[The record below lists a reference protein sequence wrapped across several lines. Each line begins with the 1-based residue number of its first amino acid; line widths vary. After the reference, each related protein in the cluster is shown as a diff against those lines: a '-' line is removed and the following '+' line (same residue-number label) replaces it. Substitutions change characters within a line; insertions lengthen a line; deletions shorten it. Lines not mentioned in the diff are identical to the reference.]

1 MRTMTETFNNR
12 PKPRRPATLPHSRN
26 LLRRSVWPRFAAAI
40 LTLAASAT
48 ASGCSAPEAL
58 VLSADRQIVRESNG
72 SYRVSDGWMQERY
85 QLERALR
92 LQLERCDAAATER
105 TK

>member
-1 MRTMTETFNNR
+1 MRSMTETFNDR

-26 LLRRSVWPRFAAAI
+26 LLRQSVWPRFAAAI
-40 LTLAASAT
+40 CSLCLVSA
-48 ASGCSAPEAL
+48 CSAPEAL
-58 VLSADRQIVRESNG
+58 VLRADRQIVRESNG
-72 SYRVSDGWMQERY
+72 TYRVTDGWMQERY

-92 LQLERCDAAATER
+92 LQLERCEASPER

>member
-1 MRTMTETFNNR
+1 MQTMTETFNDR

-26 LLRRSVWPRFAAAI
+26 HLRQSVRPRSLAAI
-40 LTLAASAT
+40 CSLLLL
-48 ASGCSAPEAL
+48 SGCSGTAPL
-58 VLSADRQIVRESNG
+58 VLSADRQIVREPNG
-72 SYRVSDGWMQERY
+72 SYRVTDVWMQERY

-92 LQLERCDAAATER
+92 LRLERCEATATER